1 MLRDILFDFRGYV
14 ISTFCILC
22 ILFFFF
28 CVCVFFYKKEEER
41 NGTVVSYSL
50 YPLLFESNLPN
61 KRDGLHSRFGSF
73 LLSPNLGHLWFS
85 FLS

>member
-1 MLRDILFDFRGYV
+1 MSRDILFDFRGYV
-14 ISTFCILC
+14 ISTFCV
-22 ILFFFF
+22 

-41 NGTVVSYSL
+41 NGTVVSYFL
-50 YPLLFESNLPN
+50 YPLLFESKLPN
-61 KRDGLHSRFGSF
+61 KRDGLHSHFGSF